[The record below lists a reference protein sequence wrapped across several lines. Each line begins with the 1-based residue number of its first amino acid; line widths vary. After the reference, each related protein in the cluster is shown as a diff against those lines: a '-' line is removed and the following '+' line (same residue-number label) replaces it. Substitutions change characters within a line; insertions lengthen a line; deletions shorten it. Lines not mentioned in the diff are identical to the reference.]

1 MVDFSDGLKCSVAAF
16 ARTSCRLHDK
26 YPKETEVELLSD
38 CTKDISSHLKTNG
51 LNSGYRSRYE
61 GTITEGRLIASRVGI
76 FSETSLEQM
85 TACPFHRYSLGLFWK
100 RQKATKYS
108 HPHHTGKRKPH
119 RGISLEISRDILKET
134 GTLVQV
140 GSGICQKCL
149 EQYRGESHDQENTK
163 TTEELF
169 FSCTED
175 THEVDQP
182 YHYRTNSNLPFNL
195 TEVEEVD
202 QPCQFRD
209 RLHLP
214 VMDTEVEEVDQPYHF
229 RARLHMPVMN
239 NDIESSQ
246 ESRQE
251 SFQECTIETSQGS
264 SWSYDSSTLPER
276 NFELLNTTLSSLSHH
291 GYGAVSP
298 LRSKLSTPFI
308 ESADR
313 TKRYYKRKAGQL
325 ISTLLDTIAP
335 GQGDILLD
343 AMSNDKKS
351 TADTSSSEDIT
362 STIVR
367 LYNEST
373 DTGYKVKILSIIVN
387 KHSKS
392 TLQEMIPG
400 ITVYRIDQ
408 ARQHALLYG
417 RGSEED
423 LVHTQQK
430 RQRMDKSKLA
440 HAVNFFT
447 DPSFIQLVACGTRE
461 LNLDNG
467 EKLVI
472 PDIVRTTMHSTLVEL
487 YLSHCDETDS
497 QPLSRSSLFR
507 ILNACSASKRSC
519 LKGLDNISAEG
530 SAAFDTCIYVIS
542 EIEKKGLLSAWSK
555 AISSK
560 LKSYKMY
567 LKTDFKLH
575 LEIESRCADHCLQ
588 WALSDTTDK
597 SGNFKVHCL
606 HKLQT

>member
-1 MVDFSDGLKCSVAAF
+1 
-16 ARTSCRLHDK
+16 
-26 YPKETEVELLSD
+26 
-38 CTKDISSHLKTNG
+38 
-51 LNSGYRSRYE
+51 
-61 GTITEGRLIASRVGI
+61 
-76 FSETSLEQM
+76 M

-100 RQKATKYS
+100 RQKATKCS
-108 HPHHTGKRKPH
+108 HTHHTGKRKPH
-119 RGISLEISRDILKET
+119 RGISLEISRDILRET

-140 GSGICQKCL
+140 RSGVCQKCL
-149 EQYRGESHDQENTK
+149 EQYRGESHPVEVENDQEDTK

-182 YHYRTNSNLPFNL
+182 YHYRTSSNLPVNL
-195 TEVEEVD
+195 TEVE
-202 QPCQFRD
+202 
-209 RLHLP
+209 
-214 VMDTEVEEVDQPYHF
+214 VMEEVDQQYNF

-239 NDIESSQ
+239 NDIEDSQLNDYKSSQ

-251 SFQECTIETSQGS
+251 SSQECTIETSQGS

-276 NFELLNTTLSSLSHH
+276 NFELLNTTLSSLSH
-291 GYGAVSP
+291 GAVSP

-308 ESADR
+308 ESADK
-313 TKRYYKRKAGQL
+313 TNRYYKRKAGQL

-351 TADTSSSEDIT
+351 TAETSSSENIT

-507 ILNACSASKRSC
+507 IFEC
-519 LKGLDNISAEG
+519 LLCMQKILFERTG
-530 SAAFDTCIYVIS
+530 
-542 EIEKKGLLSAWSK
+542 
-555 AISSK
+555 
-560 LKSYKMY
+560 
-567 LKTDFKLH
+567 
-575 LEIESRCADHCLQ
+575 
-588 WALSDTTDK
+588 
-597 SGNFKVHCL
+597 
-606 HKLQT
+606 

>member
-1 MVDFSDGLKCSVAAF
+1 MRQGHANDQNTPDLD
-16 ARTSCRLHDK
+16 RHILM
-26 YPKETEVELLSD
+26 LSF
-38 CTKDISSHLKTNG
+38 
-51 LNSGYRSRYE
+51 
-61 GTITEGRLIASRVGI
+61 VGSKLSPYAL
-76 FSETSLEQM
+76 SEM
-85 TACPFHRYSLGLFWK
+85 
-100 RQKATKYS
+100 
-108 HPHHTGKRKPH
+108 KRK
-119 RGISLEISRDILKET
+119 T
-134 GTLVQV
+134 
-140 GSGICQKCL
+140 
-149 EQYRGESHDQENTK
+149 QE
-163 TTEELF
+163 EF
-169 FSCTED
+169 
-175 THEVDQP
+175 DQP
-182 YHYRTNSNLPFNL
+182 Y
-195 TEVEEVD
+195 
-202 QPCQFRD
+202 QFRD

-214 VMDTEVEEVDQPYHF
+214 VMDTEVENSQ
-229 RARLHMPVMN
+229 L
-239 NDIESSQ
+239 NDYKSSQ

-251 SFQECTIETSQGS
+251 SSQECTIETSQGS
-264 SWSYDSSTLPER
+264 SWIYDSSTLPER
-276 NFELLNTTLSSLSHH
+276 NFELLNTTLSSLSH
-291 GYGAVSP
+291 GAVSP
-298 LRSKLSTPFI
+298 LRSKLSTPFV

-335 GQGDILLD
+335 VQGDILLD

-351 TADTSSSEDIT
+351 TAETSSSEDIT

-408 ARQHALLYG
+408 ARQQTLLYG

-530 SAAFDTCIYVIS
+530 SAAFDTCIYIIS
-542 EIEKKGLLSAWSK
+542 EIEKMGLLSAWSK

-567 LKTDFKLH
+567 LKQTLNYIWKLRVDVQIIACNGH
-575 LEIESRCADHCLQ
+575 YRTPLTNLATSKFIVCINMTSHVTGAVC
-588 WALSDTTDK
+588 
-597 SGNFKVHCL
+597 
-606 HKLQT
+606 